1 MLNIKNKI
9 SDLGAGFAICLILGL
24 LAQLLAGVMPTLGA
38 ALFAI
43 LLGILAGNTI
53 FTGASLA
60 KGRKFSESRLLEYSI
75 VMTGL
80 TMNMTDIAQVGI
92 GGIVFILVQMTLTIS
107 VAYIIGRALK
117 FGKKFTLL
125 MCAGNAVCGSSAIA
139 TVSDVIKP
147 DAKDKGISITTVNL
161 TGTVLMVTLPLLTGV
176 LYNHD
181 TLLTSAMIGGTLQSI
196 GQCIGSATFVNADV
210 VALATIFKIIRI
222 MFIVLVALAFAN
234 LNTEDEG
241 SIFANKNSKSDK
253 TDTKNDMKNHAKIK
267 AKVPWYIIGFFICA
281 IITSLSVLPNIF
293 GEVAHAVSSQFEI
306 IALAAIGMG
315 VKFKDLLKEGP
326 RALIFGGS
334 VGLCQVLI
342 ATLLISVFF

>member
-1 MLNIKNKI
+1 MINLRVKI
-9 SDLGAGFAICLILGL
+9 SELGAGFALCLVLGL
-24 LAQLLAGVMPTLGA
+24 LAQLLAGIMPTLGA

-53 FTGASLA
+53 FTSGSLA

-80 TMNMTDIAQVGI
+80 TMNMTDIAQVGV
-92 GGIVFILVQMTLTIS
+92 GGIVFILVQMTLAIC
-107 VAYIIGRALK
+107 VAYVIGRALK

-147 DAKDKGISITTVNL
+147 EAKDKGISITTVNL
-161 TGTVLMVTLPLLTGV
+161 TGTVLMVTLPLLTGF

-210 VALATIFKIIRI
+210 VALATIFKILRI
-222 MFIVLVALAFAN
+222 MCIVLVALAFAN
-234 LNTEDEG
+234 LNTEEGG
-241 SIFANKNSKSDK
+241 SIFAKKTSKTDTK
-253 TDTKNDMKNHAKIK
+253 TDTKNNGKIK
-267 AKVPWYIIGFFICA
+267 AKIPWYIIGFFICA
-281 IITSLSVLPNIF
+281 IITSLSILPNVF
-293 GEVAHAVSSQFEI
+293 GEVAHSISTQFEI

-334 VGLCQVLI
+334 VGFCQVLI
-342 ATLLISVFF
+342 AIFLISIFF

>member
-1 MLNIKNKI
+1 MINIRNKI
-9 SDLGAGFAICLILGL
+9 SELGAGFALCLVLGL
-24 LAQLLAGVMPTLGA
+24 LAQVLAGFMPTLGA

-43 LLGILAGNTI
+43 MLGILAGNTI
-53 FTGASLA
+53 FTGENLA

-80 TMNMTDIAQVGI
+80 TMNMTDIAQVGF
-92 GGIVFILVQMTLTIS
+92 GGIAFILVQMTLTIS

-147 DAKDKGISITTVNL
+147 NAKDKGISITTVNL
-161 TGTVLMVTLPLLTGV
+161 TGTVLMVSLPILTGI

-196 GQCIGSATFVNADV
+196 GQCIGSATFVNSDV

-241 SIFANKNSKSDK
+241 SLFAKNTAKGE
-253 TDTKNDMKNHAKIK
+253 AKIK

-281 IITSLSVLPNIF
+281 IITSMSILPAFF
-293 GEVAHAVSSQFEI
+293 GETAHAISSQFEI

-326 RALIFGGS
+326 RAVIFGGS

-342 ATLLISVFF
+342 ATFLIGIFF